1 MEDYAAKMQL
11 KTEAALREYVTGY
24 AQYREAAVLA
34 ALDELRRRGRP
45 APEEAALRPLLEPAA
60 AAEAQAEAARQQALA
75 AEAAAETEAEADD
88 APTGPALYS
97 PVAILFFSLFSPFP
111 PLAGGVLLG
120 LNLGFLKRWRALL
133 GLVGVLALY
142 ALGLWQLWRMGVSA
156 LTLELLKLPVILL
169 YLLWFWPR
177 YVAVKSFRSRSWL
190 PPLLACLAVGFIMAW
205 QLVHSIPGFADKTPR
220 QQQEA
225 LQELLQKQ
233 K

>member
-11 KTEAALREYVTGY
+11 KSDAALREYVTSY
-24 AQYREAAVLA
+24 AQYRETAVLA
-34 ALDELRRRGRP
+34 ALDELRRRGQS

-60 AAEAQAEAARQQALA
+60 AAEAQAEATRQQAA
-75 AEAAAETEAEADD
+75 AEAAAEAADEEAL
-88 APTGPALYS
+88 PTGPALYS
-97 PVAILFFSLFSPFP
+97 PIAILFFSLFSPFP

-142 ALGLWQLWRMGVSA
+142 GLGLWQLWRMGVSA

-190 PPLLACLAVGFIMAW
+190 PPLLACLAVGFVMAW
-205 QLVHSIPGFADKTPR
+205 QLVHTIPGFADKTPEEK
-220 QQQEA
+220 QEA
-225 LQELLQKQ
+225 LQELLRQEQTK
-233 K
+233 